1 MDQNGDPRG
10 QGIGSTVDFDTMS
23 IVYDGGLA
31 VPIIA
36 MFDRFDDETDDHNE
50 AEYILVEWPGEGLVT
65 AIAIEDI
72 VSEGAAVVDDKPH

>member
-1 MDQNGDPRG
+1 MDQNGDPKG
-10 QGIGSTVDFDTMS
+10 HGLGSTVDFDSMS
-23 IVYDGGLA
+23 IVYDGGFA

-65 AIAIEDI
+65 AIAIGDI
-72 VSEGAAVVDDKPH
+72 ASEVGAVVDDKPH